1 MDTPAVIKLIED
13 DWAARNRPDVEKWKK
28 AMMKDNLDFV
38 NDIRNLIPDMT
49 NFERDVTQLYE
60 DLMTAREKITIPP
73 PLPAE
78 DIEVDEGLAE
88 ADIKDEL
95 QDPLPDIKEE
105 VIQQEEKETLPTLPA
120 EPKFVE
126 FKEEPEEPEED
137 ETSLE
142 ALTRQVSRQ
151 SEDITA
157 LLEGDERRQAE
168 ERNAELD
175 RLTQQ
180 SKADL
185 EEALALLGEKYEPP
199 KVVKRAP
206 NNSGVNVLEEDW
218 AKGTFFMEME
228 ARKDKALQRALEVN
242 RANQAQREKDLRE
255 LAKSIVSLQKRRKG
269 TADKEQELLQLQ
281 RQQEFDKQ
289 QEEEMILLQK
299 GILSKADRDLA
310 RALDRMYNDVSLRLD
325 ELDDRLAKKQNAVL
339 AVKVGKARKK
349 EEKELRQ
356 LEEDKQ
362 KEEQKLLDVVKRREA
377 ILKRVVPLEQSPVG
391 EVETKNI
398 RIRRPTVFSPLEEA
412 QMEVG
417 VVPKNIEIKSNTLE
431 GQIRLL
437 EKKVAPLNARWIELG
452 VRDMSRADLKALE
465 ETDPATRKEISNLT
479 KQRQVIDFKIRD
491 LRNELETKQRQEKE
505 DASKKIRNDLEA
517 LPATNYEEAT
527 LKIQAIDKYLE
538 TLPED
543 DRNRA
548 SLEDILSRT
557 LTRRDLKEKLDKS
570 KADTEMKKTA
580 LSKLDKAWVDL
591 GKSLTNLELV
601 EFKEVLNDRFRASEW
616 DNEIEDFIQA
626 EKDEQARESLGMP
639 RLYIKKQELVD
650 DIRGSQELTD
660 LVQRQSI
667 AVLDSLT
674 EPQFKLFI
682 ETMGSNSLEE
692 KARKLAERPANLP
705 TPPTRRPT
713 PVRPR
718 LSSRQ
723 PSMEAIVEGEEPVNP
738 LIVEK
743 EQLTEQELNDQL
755 EALKRKRPRKDI
767 DKMTKK
773 TEMDAILDVLG
784 RKAFKPDTPIDVL
797 EQRFKTEGTAPKRP
811 LPVPRPARTPEQR
824 RQAAEESKASEPRV
838 STPLKRAPTPSTRLD
853 TPTKARVPIKTTF
866 EKRIDQ
872 PVAELVKQAEAVLP
886 ELEKLSRKRPTPV
899 RARPAEEREGDREM
913 ADALRRAEKREEER
927 VFKVQPD
934 DITLKAQKE
943 AELFLAENLRRA
955 GVSREDVVAVK
966 TLVEQKK
973 KDEGFQGTIAK
984 KKAMK
989 SPYSSPEN
997 VTKFQE
1003 VQARLEPPPR
1013 VETLL
1018 ATRVSRVSDA
1028 QERLRLE
1035 GEERK
1040 MRLERELEA
1049 QKLKPNE
1056 EAKRLI
1062 EERREERRSTTPSS
1076 RPETPLR
1083 TKTPVQRLIQAR
1095 ALVRDFEAMKAELDA
1110 GVSDKDAVYQ
1120 EERERYKNG
1129 TKTLNLWNSMNLTPE
1144 EQQLLGTSKDEFL
1157 GKWAEAVRKAGK
1169 GIPMKPKTFIEFG
1182 KFKLNE
1188 NMLEE
1193 GVLQV
1198 KTANGSPVPAFS
1210 KKVAISDTLQTIL
1223 MDLIE
1228 TKKLRGVSDLDDEE
1242 RRMLETLIIK
1252 AGLAHGLGV
1261 KKVHQSDEDAK
1272 KVKRFDLV
1280 KGIYEAGNNSVEVI
1294 HELRSL
1300 ILYFIK
1306 TKRLNRKEG
1315 IEALQ
1320 ELQ

>member
-1 MDTPAVIKLIED
+1 MEFYQRFKTIFEGYDA
-13 DWAARNRPDVEKWKK
+13 DVEKWKK
-28 AMMKDNLDFV
+28 AMMKDDLDFV

-49 NFERDVTQLYE
+49 NFERDVKQLYE
-60 DLMTAREKITIPP
+60 DLMAERREITLPP

-78 DIEVDEGLAE
+78 DIAVDEGLAE
-88 ADIKDEL
+88 AEIKDEL

-105 VIQQEEKETLPTLPA
+105 VIQQEEKETLPTLPD

-126 FKEEPEEPEED
+126 FKDDEPMEG
-137 ETSLE
+137 ETPLE
-142 ALTRQVSRQ
+142 TRSRTMSRL
-151 SEDITA
+151 SEDLTA
-157 LLEGDERRQAE
+157 LLEGDDRRQAE

-175 RLTQQ
+175 RLTRQ
-180 SKADL
+180 SRADL
-185 EEALALLGEKYEPP
+185 EKELALLGEKYEPP
-199 KVVKRAP
+199 EIVEPRTDR
-206 NNSGVNVLEEDW
+206 SGLNVDEVSWAKALNFLAIETRRQESLDRVLEE
-218 AKGTFFMEME
+218 
-228 ARKDKALQRALEVN
+228 N
-242 RANQAQREKDLRE
+242 RARQSQREKE
-255 LAKSIVSLQKRRKG
+255 LKGLFRRVIALKKKNQS
-269 TADKEQELLQLQ
+269 TESQDAELLQLQ

-299 GILSKADRDLA
+299 GILSQADRDLA
-310 RALDRMYNDVSLRLD
+310 QGLNRLYDLATRRLD
-325 ELDDRLAKKQNAVL
+325 EIDDAIAEKQNAVL
-339 AVKVGKARKK
+339 AVKEGKARKK
-349 EEKELRQ
+349 QEKELRQ
-356 LEEDKQ
+356 MEEEKARVE
-362 KEEQKLLDVVKRREA
+362 KELVEIDNRRATIIQKLVRG
-377 ILKRVVPLEQSPVG
+377 QSAKEG
-391 EVETKNI
+391 LRKTKAEI
-398 RIRRPTVFSPLEEA
+398 KAEFKEIISPLTFSDIEMKIYNSRKREQLQEEHEEGQDFRLDDFFEKYPYLTDKEIKTFQEEA
-412 QMEVG
+412 RLRRISGEKRMAKRQAD
-417 VVPKNIEIKSNTLE
+417 SQLE
-431 GQIRLL
+431 MDLL
-437 EKKVAPLNARWIELG
+437 QKV
-452 VRDMSRADLKALE
+452 
-465 ETDPATRKEISNLT
+465 
-479 KQRQVIDFKIRD
+479 
-491 LRNELETKQRQEKE
+491 E
-505 DASKKIRNDLEA
+505 DE
-517 LPATNYEEAT
+517 
-527 LKIQAIDKYLE
+527 
-538 TLPED
+538 
-543 DRNRA
+543 
-548 SLEDILSRT
+548 
-557 LTRRDLKEKLDKS
+557 
-570 KADTEMKKTA
+570 
-580 LSKLDKAWVDL
+580 WVKL
-591 GKSLTNLELV
+591 GKSPTDLEFV
-601 EFKEVLNDRFRASEW
+601 EFIGMLPMRYEVDQWA
-616 DNEIEDFIQA
+616 NEIEDFIQA
-626 EKDEQARESLGMP
+626 EKDRQAMEELGMD
-639 RLYIKKQELVD
+639 IGEQKKQFARAVAESVVL
-650 DIRGSQELTD
+650 ED
-660 LVQRQSI
+660 LVKKS
-667 AVLDSLT
+667 ALKNLGDLT
-674 EPQFKLFI
+674 EPQ
-682 ETMGSNSLEE
+682 LEE
-692 KARKLAERPANLP
+692 FFKQTANDSTEERAQRLSGET
-705 TPPTRRPT
+705 TPPKRRPT

-723 PSMEAIVEGEEPVNP
+723 PSMEAIVEGEEPINP

-743 EQLTEQELNDQL
+743 EQFTQQELNDQL
-755 EALKRKRPRKDI
+755 EVLKRKRPRKEL

-784 RKAFKPDTPIDVL
+784 RKAFKPETPLTVL
-797 EQRFKTEGTAPKRP
+797 EQRLQTEGTAPKRP

-838 STPLKRAPTPSTRLD
+838 STPLKRAPTPPTRLD
-853 TPTKARVPIKTTF
+853 TPTKARVPVKTKMPELSQVEEPRVSTPLKRAPTPPTRLDTPTKARVPVKSTF

-899 RARPAEEREGDREM
+899 RARPAEEREGEREM

-955 GVSREDVVAVK
+955 GVSRDDVVAVK

-997 VTKFQE
+997 VAKFQA
-1003 VQARLEPPPR
+1003 VQARLEPPR

-1018 ATRVSRVSDA
+1018 ATQISRVSDA
-1028 QERLRLE
+1028 QERLRM
-1035 GEERK
+1035 EEEQRK

-1056 EAKRLI
+1056 EAKRLM
-1062 EERREERRSTTPSS
+1062 EERRSTTPSS
-1076 RPETPLR
+1076 RPQTPAR
-1083 TKTPVQRLIQAR
+1083 TQTPVQRLIQAR
-1095 ALVRDFEAMKAELDA
+1095 QLVRDFASMKAELDA
-1110 GVSDKDAVYQ
+1110 GVSDKDAVYA

-1169 GIPMKPKTFIEFG
+1169 GIPMKPKTFVEFG

-1306 TKRLNRKEG
+1306 TKRLNRKDG